1 MTKLELQQLISLHP
15 WLWAE
20 PELHRVCRGGLEMEL
35 HSQLSIDSDSD
46 MTESFGLRQEVSVVD
61 PGRPRPLIVFLIGG
75 PGSGKGGQAARLGP
89 ALGLDSVSLDD
100 LLRTRLLGGTSP
112 SRRWELVSRLMSHG
126 ELGPQEDTVSELRG
140 RLAAQQG
147 VRGFVVDG
155 FPRDVHQALSFQEQV
170 GRPDLVLLLLCSDQT
185 LRCRLQRRAATLG
198 LLGDGGH
205 ALQRCLDTF
214 HRDIVSIVRYY
225 NQLHLLTQVDAD
237 RDEDVVFADLSS
249 VIKEKLFE
257 ARKD

>member
-1 MTKLELQQLISLHP
+1 MVQV
-15 WLWAE
+15 
-20 PELHRVCRGGLEMEL
+20 R
-35 HSQLSIDSDSD
+35 
-46 MTESFGLRQEVSVVD
+46 ESGPGTGASGVLRLCCVSS
-61 PGRPRPLIVFLIGG
+61 PGG

-126 ELGPQEDTVSELRG
+126 ELGPQDTVSELRG

-214 HRDIVSIVRYY
+214 HRDIVSIV
-225 NQLHLLTQVDAD
+225 DAD